1 MQKKTY
7 IVLNWLEMIFCNQLI
22 IYGYWLEGRNEQHYF
37 LIVFWSWQVP
47 SSATIPSNRKSQL
60 KCIACYSSPTYI
72 FSQLL
77 HISCVYIHHIYYIA
91 SHYLLSCNHSKP
103 KWIICFTI
111 VHQIREAYL
120 LFQVKLI
127 FI

>member
-1 MQKKTY
+1 MN
-7 IVLNWLEMIFCNQLI
+7 LCNQLI

-37 LIVFWSWQVP
+37 LIVFWSWQGKSP
-47 SSATIPSNRKSQL
+47 QPQFMLTEKASSNALPVILLP
-60 KCIACYSSPTYI
+60 PTYI

-77 HISCVYIHHIYYIA
+77 HISCVYTP
-91 SHYLLSCNHSKP
+91 YLLYPNGLSVNFS
-103 KWIICFTI
+103 I
-111 VHQIREAYL
+111 VDQIREAYL